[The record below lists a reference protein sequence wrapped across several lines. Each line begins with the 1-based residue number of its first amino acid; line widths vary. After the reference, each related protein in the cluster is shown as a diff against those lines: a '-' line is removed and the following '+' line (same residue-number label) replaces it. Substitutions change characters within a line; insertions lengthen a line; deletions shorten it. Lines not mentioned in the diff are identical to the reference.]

1 MNEYQNS
8 GALFK
13 ARAKE
18 KDTWPDY
25 EGSATVDGVD
35 YWISS
40 WLKKGKDG
48 KAFMSLAFKPKEPKA
63 NTRTHSERRRGEQDD
78 SSESPF

>member
-1 MNEYQNS
+1 MNEYPNS

-48 KAFMSLAFKPKEPKA
+48 KTFMSLAFTPKEQKQD
-63 NTRTHSERRRGEQDD
+63 TRTHSERKRGPNLDD
-78 SSESPF
+78 YGVPF